1 MMLITVDVILP
12 SRAMIRETS
21 RCIVVIIIVVDDNDD
36 MIIKRCDNGTRIF
49 LPFRRSDGKTEAS
62 PCNWVSRRR
71 RR

>member
-1 MMLITVDVILP
+1 MLATVDAILP

-21 RCIVVIIIVVDDNDD
+21 RCIVVIIIAVDDNDDD

-49 LPFRRSDGKTEAS
+49 SPSDNDGKTEAS